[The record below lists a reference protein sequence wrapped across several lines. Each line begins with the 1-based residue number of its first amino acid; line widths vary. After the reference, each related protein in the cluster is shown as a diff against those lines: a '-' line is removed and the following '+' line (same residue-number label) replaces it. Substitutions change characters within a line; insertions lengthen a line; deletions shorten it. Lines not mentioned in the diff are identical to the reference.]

1 MKWKLLEH
9 WNPQSTWIVPT
20 IIQVQK
26 LETALFVSCY
36 KWYCNWNKIKI
47 TTMTRSNSKTVSF
60 PIVETLRILRAS
72 LCKRF
77 VCKIAYLWCGS
88 IFLINGRLRDKTNG
102 TTQWLL
108 YWLWWTTK
116 TISVT
121 EFSSI
126 SFYQIQIVQIKFESF
141 ACDNMRTSYLN
152 SILFLSQSLHT
163 IPCSRKV
170 DLCINL
176 HFLVSGSRY
185 RYLHRDFALKVASS
199 QGFRLRALH
208 WCCRGK
214 KMAIYFNYL
223 CTVTTAIVVSSR

>member
-1 MKWKLLEH
+1 M
-9 WNPQSTWIVPT
+9 
-20 IIQVQK
+20 
-26 LETALFVSCY
+26 A
-36 KWYCNWNKIKI
+36 
-47 TTMTRSNSKTVSF
+47 RSNSKRVSF
-60 PIVETLRILRAS
+60 PTVETLRILRAS

-88 IFLINGRLRDKTNG
+88 ILLINGRPRDETNG

-108 YWLWWTTK
+108 YWPWSTTR

-121 EFSSI
+121 KFSSI
-126 SFYQIQIVQIKFESF
+126 SLYQIKIVQIKLESF
-141 ACDNMRTSYLN
+141 ACDNMRNGYLN

-163 IPCSRKV
+163 IPRSRKA

-199 QGFRLRALH
+199 QGFRLRALD
-208 WCCRGK
+208 WCCWGK
-214 KMAIYFNYL
+214 KMAIYFKYL
-223 CTVTTAIVVSSR
+223 CAVRTAIVVSSR